1 MALYTYG
8 GTPADVLTD
17 TAGNVV
23 ADYPVI
29 IRAAG
34 TGAEITGLLEAD
46 GTTPI
51 AQLRT
56 NPTGSP
62 TPGAIRTFKVD
73 GATAIEYEYNAPGG
87 HTVRWFQSAREA
99 ATGALDQ
106 IEAKVDK
113 SGSTLTGKLQWGMA
127 NATDAVLGTFKVA
140 DAFDRW
146 RMTADGAMA
155 WGPGNAARDTF
166 LSRSGVGVLETPGTF
181 APGQI
186 SLAGMRIYNPRVL
199 GAAGNGAVDDAPAIQ
214 AALDAAYAA
223 GGGWVILPPGTY
235 NVATLPLRI
244 RQNTRLTLMEGATI
258 RRAAT
263 GTMLLNGTAGQNLGG
278 YTGHGNIIIEGG
290 VWDARAAVY
299 STSAMCMSIG
309 HAENVVIR
317 DTLIKDVAGYH
328 GIEINAVKHAVIRNV
343 RGLGYL
349 DPGGRDFSEFIQPDL
364 AKGSA
369 YFGGFGPYDDTP
381 VVDLLI
387 DNCVTGPSG
396 TAGTTAWPRGVG
408 SHSASPSKP
417 HRDIRIVNSRFEGCA
432 QYAIGGYTWDG
443 VVVDNVQIRDCGAG
457 IRMRTLDSSNSTH
470 RTPAGGGSPT
480 IAGSQPL
487 RTVAIT
493 GCEISGTTG
502 YDDAIV
508 LMGESTGTIINA
520 TLADN
525 IIDGVTAGGQN
536 GIRLEYVDDYAIGD
550 NVVRD
555 TAGTGISQEESTGG
569 TVTGNRV
576 RGTTGSGIACTSC
589 SDVQI
594 AANNL
599 RELGTNGVHIVG
611 GSDVTIHK
619 NKIRSASRAA
629 SGSWGI
635 RCSTSA
641 DGLVITGN
649 TIRKHGSGNEVAA
662 GIGITSTCTNVR
674 RYGNELT
681 DTGLDDQ
688 STGAETTPFDASGAL
703 EELMRPAGRY
713 ETTSRLRCG
722 TSSSAA
728 TSGVLYLVPIWLP
741 KGAAI
746 SNLSFI
752 TGGTAVGTPTN
763 WWFTLHDRNRV
774 ALARTADQT
783 TTAWAANTTKTLAV
797 AQTTAG
803 SASTYTTTYAGLH
816 YLGIMIKATTMP
828 TIVGEGSMT
837 AGASSSPGF
846 GDTNTG
852 QTTPPTVTSGAF
864 TAAAFG
870 GNTGLL
876 AYGYTT

>member
-23 ADYPVI
+23 PDYPVI

-56 NPTGSP
+56 NATGSP

-73 GATAIEYEYNAPGG
+73 AVTAIEYEYNAPGG
-87 HTVRWFQSAREA
+87 NVVRWFQSAREA

-106 IEAKVDK
+106 LESKLDK
-113 SGSTLTGKLQWGMA
+113 SGGTLTGKAQWGMA
-127 NATDAVLGTFKVA
+127 NAADVVLAAFKASATA
-140 DAFDRW
+140 DTHDRW

-155 WGPGNAARDTF
+155 WGPGTGARDTF
-166 LSRSGVGVLETPGTF
+166 LSRTAAGVLETPGTLV
-181 APGQI
+181 AGQV
-186 SLAGMRIYNPRVL
+186 SLAGMKVFNPIL
-199 GAAGNGAVDDAPAIQ
+199 FGTNSTGLQ
-214 AALDAAYAA
+214 AALNAARDA
-223 GGGWVILPPGTY
+223 GGGWVIVPPGVWLV
-235 NVATLPLRI
+235 NATLRI
-244 RQNTRLTLMEGATI
+244 YRNTRLTVLPGGEI
-258 RRAAT
+258 RQNFS
-263 GTMLLNGTAGQNLGG
+263 GTMLLNGDSGQSFGG
-278 YTGHGNIIIEGG
+278 YTGHGNILIEGG
-290 VWDARAAVY
+290 LWNMRGTTAGMN
-299 STSAMCMSIG
+299 TSAMCMSIG
-309 HAENVVIR
+309 HAEDVVIR
-317 DTLIKDVAGYH
+317 DLEIRDVCGYH
-328 GIEINAVKHAVIRNV
+328 GIEVNAVKHSVIRNV
-343 RGLGYL
+343 RGLGYV

-381 VVDLLI
+381 VIDLLI
-387 DNCVTGPSG
+387 DGCVTGPSG

-443 VVVDNVQIRDCGAG
+443 VTIEACQIRNCGAG
-457 IRMRTLDSSNSTH
+457 IRMRTLDSGNASH

-508 LMGESTGTIINA
+508 LMGESTGSIINA
-520 TLADN
+520 VLDGN
-525 IIDGVTAGGQN
+525 IIDGVTGGGQN
-536 GIRLEYVDDYAIGD
+536 GIRAEYVDDYTIGD
-550 NVVRD
+550 NTVRD
-555 TAGTGISQEESTGG
+555 TAGTGISQEQTTGG
-569 TVTGNRV
+569 TLTGNRV
-576 RGTTGSGIACTSC
+576 KGTTGSGIACTSC
-589 SDVQI
+589 SEIEI

-611 GSDVTIHK
+611 GSDISISK

-641 DGLVITGN
+641 DGLFITGN

-662 GIGITSTCTNVR
+662 GIGITNTCTGVR
-674 RYGNELT
+674 RYGNDLT

-688 STGAETTPFDASGAL
+688 STGAETTPLDMSGAL
-703 EELMRPAGRY
+703 EELLRPAGRF

-722 TSSSAA
+722 TSSSAM

-741 KGAAI
+741 KGAVI

-752 TGGTAVGTPTN
+752 TGGTGVGTPTN
-763 WWFTLHDRNRV
+763 YWFTLHDRSRV

-783 TTAWAANTTKTLAV
+783 TAAWAANTTKTLAI

-803 SASTYTTTYAGLH
+803 SASSYTTTYAGLH

-837 AGASSSPGF
+837 AGASSAPGF
-846 GDTNTG
+846 GDTNTA
-852 QTTPPTVTSGAF
+852 QTTPPTVTAGAF